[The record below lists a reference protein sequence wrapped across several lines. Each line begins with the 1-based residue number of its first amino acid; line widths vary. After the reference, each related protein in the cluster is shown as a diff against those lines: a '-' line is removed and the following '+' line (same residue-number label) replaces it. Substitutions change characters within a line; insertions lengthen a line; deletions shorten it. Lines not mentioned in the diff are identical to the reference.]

1 MNSPLPTDCPTI
13 SPLLRTHCAAAEAG
27 EHSRHS
33 SRRAAMAF
41 AVVGAGLILP
51 GAASAH
57 VEWFTAYDVAE
68 QPRGLENLLCPDFE
82 QLIGLALAVL
92 LIGCVVEGTPV
103 GTALLR
109 ALDRAT
115 AGIRANTEL
124 LIRVVCGAFF
134 VALWTTGGILL
145 TPELKTASPAVPWL
159 QLAIAAGLIWRRT
172 LPFSALGIIALFGL
186 AVRDYGFSHLVDY
199 PIFLGIAA
207 YLALT
212 GLQRTLFGI
221 RPLDIARG
229 AAGVTLMWVSIE
241 NWGSPEWSFP
251 LFINQPAMSMGNS
264 VESFTRAAGVIEF
277 TLAFA
282 LVWTPLVRRSAAIIL
297 ASMFVSAVL
306 QSGPLDAIGH
316 SAIIVVL
323 LATAA
328 DDGSTRATRWKPL
341 LAPVAYGVVLAGYLV
356 GLLRHAHDPVPDGS
370 ALTRP
375 RLAVA

>member
-1 MNSPLPTDCPTI
+1 MFSPLPMNYPTI
-13 SPLLRTHCAAAEAG
+13 PLLGTCCAAAAVG
-27 EHSRHS
+27 EHSP
-33 SRRAAMAF
+33 RRAARVLTLA
-41 AVVGAGLILP
+41 GAGLILP

-57 VEWFTAYDVAE
+57 GEWFTAYDVAE
-68 QPRGLENLLCPDFE
+68 QPKGLENLLCPDFE

-103 GTALLR
+103 GTAVLR

-115 AGIRANTEL
+115 AGFRANTEL
-124 LIRVVCGAFF
+124 LIRLVCGAFF

-172 LPFSALGIIALFGL
+172 LPFSALGVMALFGL
-186 AVRDYGFSHLVDY
+186 AVRDYGVFHLKDY

-241 NWGSPEWSFP
+241 KWGYPEWPFP
-251 LFINQPAMSMGNS
+251 LFINHRAMSMGGS

-297 ASMFVSAVL
+297 ASMFVTAAL
-306 QSGPLDAIGH
+306 EFGKLDAIGH

-323 LATAA
+323 LAIAA
-328 DDGSTRATRWKPL
+328 DDRRTRVTPWQSLRSGASRWIASPT
-341 LAPVAYGVVLAGYLV
+341 
-356 GLLRHAHDPVPDGS
+356 LR
-370 ALTRP
+370 
-375 RLAVA
+375 